1 MALSSNNCLL
11 WFLLSLFL
19 LNLFLVE
26 SSSYEQEELS
36 WLDDKDDE
44 EVNMI
49 QSRHSSLKR
58 CDFSTGK
65 WVYDQSYPLYD
76 SSCPYLTTAVTCK
89 KNGRPDSDYEKWRW
103 KPNGCNLPRYFTLLQ
118 QYVCNSWSHHI
129 YIYIHHITINFVIAD
144 LMHWNFWE
152 GWEGRG

>member
-1 MALSSNNCLL
+1 MAFSFNKCLL

-19 LNLFLVE
+19 LNLFLGE
-26 SSSYEQEELS
+26 SSSYEQELS
-36 WLDDKDDE
+36 WLDDKND

-58 CDFSTGK
+58 CDFSSGK

-76 SSCPYLTTAVTCK
+76 STCPYLTTAVTCK

-103 KPNGCNLPRYFTLLQ
+103 KPNGCNLPRYFLHSTSIICMPI
-118 QYVCNSWSHHI
+118 VCI
-129 YIYIHHITINFVIAD
+129 YIYMLYLH
-144 LMHWNFWE
+144 
-152 GWEGRG
+152 

>member
-1 MALSSNNCLL
+1 MAFSSNKCLL

-19 LNLFLVE
+19 LNLFLGE

-36 WLDDKDDE
+36 WLDDKNDE

-49 QSRHSSLKR
+49 QSRLSSLKR
-58 CDFSTGK
+58 CDFSSGK

-76 SSCPYLTTAVTCK
+76 STCPYLTTAVTCK

-103 KPNGCNLPRYFTLLQ
+103 KPNGCNLPRYLLHSTSIICMPI
-118 QYVCNSWSHHI
+118 VCICI
-129 YIYIHHITINFVIAD
+129 YICYISINFVIAD

-152 GWEGRG
+152 G